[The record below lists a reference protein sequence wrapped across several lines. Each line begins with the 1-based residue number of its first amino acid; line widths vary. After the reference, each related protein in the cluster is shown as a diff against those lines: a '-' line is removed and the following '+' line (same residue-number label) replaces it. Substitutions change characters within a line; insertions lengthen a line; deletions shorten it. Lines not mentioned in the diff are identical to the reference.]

1 MNSFQPSKRTT
12 ILMSSIP
19 NCCGVLTQ
27 AEGLE
32 TAAQCTPW
40 IPGRWAGPA
49 TPEEQWTVQ
58 RVAVVVTHYFTLHY
72 IIALTIFMP
81 YKVFYFYTVIIFITH
96 CNIGC
101 YYVFIITYYH
111 IIITSLL
118 HNITNGNHVI
128 IISLLRVMP
137 RVSPIIKS
145 LLLIITKGS
154 TIIIY
159 FTLEL
164 ADDGSTIPFNAQHS
178 HC

>member
-1 MNSFQPSKRTT
+1 MICQLLSSKLKLLNLCLDILKIILFAKKNSLQPSKRTT

-118 HNITNGNHVI
+118 RNITMEI
-128 IISLLRVMP
+128 M
-137 RVSPIIKS
+137 
-145 LLLIITKGS
+145 
-154 TIIIY
+154 
-159 FTLEL
+159 
-164 ADDGSTIPFNAQHS
+164 
-178 HC
+178 